1 MWRCG
6 SKTKE
11 EHVSAAH
18 DVGTDDANETN
29 ETDWLSADGRSVP
42 QLVRGGERSGENE
55 PLGGARRGSE
65 FLSGGRCEVWGGCPS
80 KEGPRTRT
88 QFGQGTVDGNRGES

>member
-1 MWRCG
+1 M
-6 SKTKE
+6 
-11 EHVSAAH
+11 SAAH
-18 DVGTDDANETN
+18 DVGTNDANEIN

-65 FLSGGRCEVWGGCPS
+65 FLSGGRCEVWGGCPG

-88 QFGQGTVDGNRGES
+88 RFGQGTVDGNRGES